1 VIGARRRRGS
11 GPRAGAIAVAL
22 VLTSLAWPVRPAL
35 ALLTESETVA
45 ATSTTTT
52 LHPPTGLAAA
62 AALLMRVNL
71 TWTATVDAR
80 ATGYQVLR
88 GTANGGPYTQ
98 VATVTSA
105 ATTSYQDTVPLPGQY
120 FYVLRTYYDSW
131 TSSNS
136 NQASVIAV

>member
-1 VIGARRRRGS
+1 MTQPGGLRPARVAALLVG
-11 GPRAGAIAVAL
+11 VAL
-22 VLTSLAWPVRPAL
+22 GTILWPVRPAL
-35 ALLTESETVA
+35 ALLSETETVA
-45 ATSTTTT
+45 STLTTTT
-52 LHPPTGLAAA
+52 LNAPTSLSAA
-62 AALLMRVNL
+62 AALLLRVNL
-71 TWTATVDAR
+71 SWTATVDAR